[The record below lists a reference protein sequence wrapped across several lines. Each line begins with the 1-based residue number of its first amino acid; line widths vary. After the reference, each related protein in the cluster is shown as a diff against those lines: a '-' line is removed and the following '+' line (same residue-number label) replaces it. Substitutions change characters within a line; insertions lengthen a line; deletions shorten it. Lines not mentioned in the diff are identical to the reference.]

1 MMKNLTLVLGLMII
15 ASPAFASSARLNAL
29 GENGATGS
37 YYVQDVRNIFL
48 NPAQIVHFKKHFV
61 LEFSPTDSAT
71 AQGLFTNTFGDYTY
85 GISLNNNSVRAN
97 TLVGFANTAL
107 AASNNQFLGP
117 DRTIEAFLA
126 GEATDM
132 NWGLSLFYSGNGDRN
147 NTSAYTVN
155 GTSYNLSGATRTSH
169 LFGVRAG
176 VDMNN
181 FAVFTTVGITSN
193 TAIQDANNL
202 EMKGKVSV
210 DVGAT
215 YTMDNTVA
223 FAKFTTYGDDAVN
236 VLGAGT
242 TTEIRHQDYALG
254 LGHKYEASKSVTLFS
269 RLEADY
275 AKDTRSNTSDAKS
288 WNVPVA
294 VGAEAQALSWLAL
307 RGSVVQSLVGQ
318 NEAVSAGG
326 LLVRTNGSTSLNAGA
341 GLTFGDVQVDGTLS
355 AAVASTST
363 GFGIGSPLA
372 NVAFSYNF

>member
-1 MMKNLTLVLGLMII
+1 MKNLTLVLGLMII
-15 ASPAFASSARLNAL
+15 ASPAFATSARLNAL

-37 YYVQDVRNIFL
+37 YYVQDVRDTFL

-61 LEFSPTDSAT
+61 LEFAPTDSAS

-85 GISLNNNSVRAN
+85 GVSLNNNSVRA
-97 TLVGFANTAL
+97 TTAVNTAN
-107 AASNNQFLGP
+107 AFLGTNQVLGP
-117 DRTIEAFLA
+117 SRTIEAFLA

-147 NTSAYTVN
+147 NVDATTNAT
-155 GTSYNLSGATRTSH
+155 GGTRTSH

-181 FAVFTTVGITSN
+181 FAVFTTVGITSD
-193 TAIQDANNL
+193 TQLQDGTVNPDL
-202 EMKGKVSV
+202 KGKVSV

-223 FAKFTTYGDDAVN
+223 FAKFTTYGTDMSAS
-236 VLGAGT
+236 GA
-242 TTEIRHQDYALG
+242 TTEFRTQSYGIG
-254 LGHKYEASKSVTLFS
+254 LGHKYEASKSVALFS

-275 AKDTRSNTSDAKS
+275 TKSTQSNVADAKS

-307 RGSVVQSLVGQ
+307 RGSIVQSLVGQ
-318 NEAVSAGG
+318 NETVSGTN
-326 LLVRTNGSTSLNAGA
+326 LVRTNGSTSLNAGA
-341 GLTFGDVQVDGTLS
+341 GLTFGDVQIDGTLS
-355 AAVASTST
+355 TAVA
-363 GFGIGSPLA
+363 GNFGIGSPLA